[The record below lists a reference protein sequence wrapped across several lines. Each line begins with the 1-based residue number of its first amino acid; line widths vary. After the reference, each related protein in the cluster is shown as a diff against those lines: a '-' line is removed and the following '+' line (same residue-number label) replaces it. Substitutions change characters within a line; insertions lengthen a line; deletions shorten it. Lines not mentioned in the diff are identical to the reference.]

1 MHKPRPDRKSMT
13 APRLTGEADDSIDR
27 SLVALATSS
36 CCFRCGGLLVP
47 YTAVRN
53 EEEYWGESGP
63 AFRCVNCGEIVDSL
77 ILQHRLFGYLAPQT
91 HPRH

>member
-1 MHKPRPDRKSMT
+1 MQKARPDRKSTT
-13 APRLTGEADDSIDR
+13 APKVGVEADAPIDP
-27 SLVALATSS
+27 SLSELETTT
-36 CCFRCGGLLVP
+36 CCVRCNGLLVP
-47 YTAVRN
+47 YTAVKN
-53 EEEYWGESGP
+53 EEEYWHESGP